1 MSLTSTISIL
11 EVAWTAVCLPGLYY
25 AFRLFVRALGDLGIL
40 RRSRINSIREYA
52 AITTIILFGSHALV
66 QFVFVLIGA
75 IAMTLPSQGGSAS
88 AGQRAVAAAFILVSL
103 VMNTTLFVVE
113 KRRSWLVAKLA
124 EMEEE

>member
-1 MSLTSTISIL
+1 MAYHRKSGRFTAQTMNVPSWTQDCGRLKWNSIFKLGGAFRSNTDSKEGQVSLTSTISIL

-66 QFVFVLIGA
+66 QFVFVQIGR
-75 IAMTLPSQGGSAS
+75 AS
-88 AGQRAVAAAFILVSL
+88 CR
-103 VMNTTLFVVE
+103 
-113 KRRSWLVAKLA
+113 
-124 EMEEE
+124 